1 MTELLGRLFIRDH
14 KNVTSPTVRRA
25 WGTLVS
31 VIGIICNILLFVGKF
46 TLGTLLGA
54 VSLTADAV
62 NNLSDAGSQLVSLV
76 SFRLSAKPADRKH
89 PYGHARIEYLASMVV
104 AFIVV
109 IIGFDLFRESIGRI
123 RSGEAAE
130 ASWLSLTV
138 LAASML
144 VKLALAALNR
154 GVGRRIDSS
163 VMRATAADS
172 LSDAVATGGVLVGQ
186 IILLVWN
193 INIDAYIGCI
203 VSLLIMWA
211 GVQLLGEQKD
221 RIIGEAP
228 SEETVER
235 IRSIVESHAG
245 VLGVHDLMVHDYGPG
260 RCIASLHVEVDGEA
274 DIYASHDMMD
284 NIEKE
289 LGDTLSVSA
298 TIHLDPIVTDDS
310 ELTATRRA
318 VSETLAAQGIGRGI
332 HDFRM
337 VRGRTHTN
345 LIFDLVVPFE
355 DRRDDAAIRAAVS
368 AAVAE
373 IDKTYLTVITIDR
386 G

>member
-274 DIYASHDMMD
+274 DIYASHDMID

>member
-1 MTELLGRLFIRDH
+1 MTEFLGRIFIRDH
-14 KNVTSPTVRRA
+14 NNVGSPAVRRA

-46 TLGTLLGA
+46 TLGSLLGA

-62 NNLSDAGSQLVSLV
+62 NNLSDAGSQLISLV

-104 AFIVV
+104 AFMVV

-130 ASWLSLTV
+130 ASCLSVIV

-144 VKLALAALNR
+144 VKLMLAGLNR
-154 GVGRRIDSS
+154 SVGRRIDSS

-172 LSDAVATGGVLVGQ
+172 LSDAAATCGVLAGQ
-186 IILLVWN
+186 VVLLAWN
-193 INIDAYIGCI
+193 FNIDAYIGCV

-211 GVQLLGEQKD
+211 GVQLLVEQKD

-228 SEETVER
+228 STELVEQIRRTVMA
-235 IRSIVESHAG
+235 HKD

-260 RCIASLHVEVDGEA
+260 RCIASLHAEVDGDA
-274 DIYASHDMMD
+274 DIYASHDMID

-289 LGDTLSVSA
+289 LGDTLGVSA
-298 TIHLDPIVTDDS
+298 TIHLDPIVTDDA
-310 ELTATRRA
+310 ELTSAKDA
-318 VSETLAAQGIGRGI
+318 VIAALERHGVGYCI

-337 VRGRTHTN
+337 VRGGTHTN
-345 LIFDLVVPFE
+345 VIFDIVVPFE
-355 DRRDDAAIRAAVS
+355 DRRDDAAIRAAVK
-368 AAVAE
+368 AAVTE
-373 IDKTYLTVITIDR
+373 TDKKYIAVITIDR

>member
-130 ASWLSLTV
+130 ASWLSLAV

-163 VMRATAADS
+163 IMRATAADS

-203 VSLLIMWA
+203 VSILIMWA
-211 GVQLLGEQKD
+211 GIQLLGEQKD

-260 RCIASLHVEVDGEA
+260 RCIASLHVEVDGEV
-274 DIYASHDMMD
+274 DIYASHDMID

-289 LGDTLSVSA
+289 LGDTLGVSA

-318 VSETLAAQGIGRGI
+318 VSAALEAQGIGRGI

-368 AAVAE
+368 SAVAE

>member
-1 MTELLGRLFIRDH
+1 MVELLGRIFIRDH
-14 KNVTSPTVRRA
+14 KNTASPAVRRA

-31 VIGIICNILLFVGKF
+31 VIGIICNILLFAGKYI
-46 TLGTLLGA
+46 LGSLLGA

-62 NNLSDAGSQLVSLV
+62 NNLSDAGSQLISLV

-123 RSGEAAE
+123 RSGEAAQ
-130 ASWLSLTV
+130 ASWLSVIV
-138 LAASML
+138 LAVSML
-144 VKLALAALNR
+144 VKLMLAVLNR
-154 GVGRRIDSS
+154 SVGRRIDSS

-172 LSDAVATGGVLVGQ
+172 LSDAGATCGVLAGQ
-186 IILLVWN
+186 AVLLAWG
-193 INIDAYIGCI
+193 INIDAYIGCV

-211 GVQLLGEQKD
+211 GIGLLGEQKD

-228 SEETVER
+228 SDEL
-235 IRSIVESHAG
+235 VESIRRTVLSHSG

-260 RCIASLHVEVDGEA
+260 RCIASLHVEVDGDA
-274 DIYASHDMMD
+274 DIYASHDMID

-289 LGDTLSVSA
+289 LGDTMGVSA
-298 TIHLDPIVTDDS
+298 TIHLDPIVTDDA
-310 ELTATRRA
+310 ELTAAR
-318 VSETLAAQGIGRGI
+318 LAAAAALEAHGIGHNM

-337 VRGRTHTN
+337 VRGKTHTN

-355 DRRDDAAIRAAVS
+355 DRRTDADIRKEATAAIGEMGKDYIA
-368 AAVAE
+368 
-373 IDKTYLTVITIDR
+373 VITIDR

>member
-1 MTELLGRLFIRDH
+1 MVELLGRIFIRDH
-14 KNVTSPTVRRA
+14 KNTASPAVRRA

-31 VIGIICNILLFVGKF
+31 VIGIICNILLFAGKYI
-46 TLGTLLGA
+46 LGSLLGA

-62 NNLSDAGSQLVSLV
+62 NNLSDAGSQLISLV

-104 AFIVV
+104 AYIVV

-123 RSGEAAE
+123 RSGEAAQ
-130 ASWLSLTV
+130 ASWLSVIV
-138 LAASML
+138 LAVSML
-144 VKLALAALNR
+144 VKLMLAVLNR
-154 GVGRRIDSS
+154 SVGRRIDSS

-172 LSDAVATGGVLVGQ
+172 LSDAGATCGVLAGQ
-186 IILLVWN
+186 AVLLAWG
-193 INIDAYIGCI
+193 INIDAYIGCV

-211 GVQLLGEQKD
+211 GIGLLGEQKD

-228 SEETVER
+228 SDEL
-235 IRSIVESHAG
+235 VESIRRTVLSHSG

-260 RCIASLHVEVDGEA
+260 RCIASLHVEVDGDA
-274 DIYASHDMMD
+274 DIYASHDMID

-289 LGDTLSVSA
+289 LGDTMGVSA
-298 TIHLDPIVTDDS
+298 TIHLDPIVTDDA
-310 ELTATRRA
+310 ELTAAR
-318 VSETLAAQGIGRGI
+318 LAAAAALEAHGIGHNM

-337 VRGRTHTN
+337 VRGKTHTN

-355 DRRDDAAIRAAVS
+355 DRRTDADIRKEATAAIGEMGKDYIA
-368 AAVAE
+368 
-373 IDKTYLTVITIDR
+373 VITIDR